1 MTDDSVDKTVSG
13 NNSKLFGNMI
23 GNLVEVENTVSIP
36 SKAMTAQ
43 YVTVPSSSVAIIGVV
58 LILLTP
64 LTLIIVGLV
73 IWIRRRKK

>member
-1 MTDDSVDKTVSG
+1 
-13 NNSKLFGNMI
+13 MI
-23 GNLVEVENTVSIP
+23 GKLVEVENTVSIP
-36 SKAMTAQ
+36 SKPMTAQ
-43 YVTVPSSSVAIIGVV
+43 YVTVPSSNVVIIGLV